1 MVWDAR
7 CQPQMCQRTGMSF
20 QGPVLI
26 VPVSAAVKL
35 RRFFSPHLLCG
46 HLGHKTVQTCPGRHH
61 LKRVHQLNKFVVQD
75 AHMPAPAQPPKC
87 HDFLHFE
94 G

>member
-35 RRFFSPHLLCG
+35 SRFNSHICCVSTWDLTPL
-46 HLGHKTVQTCPGRHH
+46 QTHSGR
-61 LKRVHQLNKFVVQD
+61 HQLNRICGAGCPQACPTNATK
-75 AHMPAPAQPPKC
+75 
-87 HDFLHFE
+87 
-94 G
+94 GS